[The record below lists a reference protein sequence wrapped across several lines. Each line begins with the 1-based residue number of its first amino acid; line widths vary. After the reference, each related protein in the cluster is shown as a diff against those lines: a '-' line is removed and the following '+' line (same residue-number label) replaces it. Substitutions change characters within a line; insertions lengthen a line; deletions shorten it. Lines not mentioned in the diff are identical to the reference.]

1 MITLLTDFGAA
12 DYFVPALK
20 GAILSIHPPAQ
31 IIDLTHEI
39 APQDIA
45 AGAFTLGAC
54 WRDFPPGTTHLAVVD
69 PGVGSARRAIVVAA
83 ERQFLV
89 GPDNGLFSYIYAQ
102 TNSRRVYHAIR
113 TDLFRPHPSS
123 TFHGR
128 DIFAPLAAHLDRGLG
143 PASVGPEII
152 DYVKFELSQPQLDQ
166 TAGATGA
173 LVGEI
178 IHVDRFGNCITNLTA
193 RELDPSRVPADT
205 FFEIAST
212 KVTRF
217 KSHFAANPG
226 SDAPFAYL
234 GSAGYWEI
242 GLWCDSA
249 ASRLQIDRG
258 VRISLVIIP
267 S

>member
-20 GAILSIHPPAQ
+20 GAILSLHPTAQ
-31 IIDLTHEI
+31 IIDLTHDI
-39 APQDIA
+39 PPQDIA

-54 WRDFPPGTTHLAVVD
+54 WRDFPPGTIHLAVVD

-83 ERQFLV
+83 ERQFFV

-102 TNSRRVYHAIR
+102 ANSRRVYHAIR
-113 TDLFRPHPSS
+113 TDLFHSHPSS

-143 PASVGPEII
+143 LASVGPEIG
-152 DYVKFELSQPQLDQ
+152 DYVKFELARPQLDQ
-166 TAGATGA
+166 TTGA
-173 LVGEI
+173 LIGEI
-178 IHVDRFGNCITNLTA
+178 IHLDRFGNCITNLTA
-193 RELDPSRVPADT
+193 RDLDPSRVPADT
-205 FFEIAST
+205 FLEIAST
-212 KVTRF
+212 RVTRF
-217 KSHFAANPG
+217 ETHFAADAG
-226 SDAPFAYL
+226 SDTPFAYL

-258 VRISLVIIP
+258 ARVSLMIIP

>member
-20 GAILSIHPPAQ
+20 GAILSIHPTAQ
-31 IIDLTHEI
+31 IIDLTHDI
-39 APQDIA
+39 PPQDIS

-54 WRDFPPGTTHLAVVD
+54 WRDFPPGTIHLAVVD
-69 PGVGSARRAIVVAA
+69 PGVGSARRAIVIAA
-83 ERQFLV
+83 GGQFFV

-102 TNSRRVYHAIR
+102 TDRRRVYHAIR
-113 TDLFRPHPSS
+113 TDHFRPRPSS

-128 DIFAPLAAHLDRGLG
+128 DIFAPLAAHLERGLG
-143 PASVGPEII
+143 PASVGPEIG
-152 DYVKFELSQPQLDQ
+152 DYVKFELPRPQLDR
-166 TAGATGA
+166 TTGA

-178 IHVDRFGNCITNLTA
+178 IHIDRFGNCITSLTA
-193 RELDPSRVPADT
+193 RELDPSGVPPGT
-205 FFEIAST
+205 LLEIAST

-217 KSHFAANPG
+217 HTHFAA
-226 SDAPFAYL
+226 DAGIDSPFAYL

-249 ASRLQIDRG
+249 ASRLQIGRG
-258 VRISLVIIP
+258 APIVLSINP
-267 S
+267 F